1 MSFEYE
7 NYESFTQYVTR
18 ELKENYI
25 FQVPDADTLK
35 ELNNNDFWYEVT
47 HGVSEK
53 DKSMA
58 KSRSHYYKK
67 AQQRIAER
75 ENDDAGY
82 QMEMAWHSHTTGG
95 VEM

>member
-1 MSFEYE
+1 MWYNYIYVFMEVMAMSFEYE

-53 DKSMA
+53 DTDYYI
-58 KSRSHYYKK
+58 RYYKQCQVK
-67 AQQRIAER
+67 FSLI
-75 ENDDAGY
+75 
-82 QMEMAWHSHTTGG
+82 
-95 VEM
+95 